1 MRVKKLSCFAKQS
14 ASFAL
19 DGERNALW
27 RSSPLSGGK
36 RKVSRRQANPAIPP
50 EKRPFVG
57 KFHANRISY
66 NQSEYRS
73 SRRYRPRK
81 GLSLQACAS
90 SRAAV
95 WHSLTVLQQRPSVN
109 KTSIDCVSVKKES
122 YRSFVAFPVPCSPH
136 RSTAGFAGKALVQG
150 HASSCSQQPF
160 RGGPLMTESTTRVR
174 MPTPQAPAR
183 RLPASLPAPPTGRR

>member
-19 DGERNALW
+19 DGERKALW

-122 YRSFVAFPVPCSPH
+122 YRSFVAFPVPCSPPSIN
-136 RSTAGFAGKALVQG
+136 R
-150 HASSCSQQPF
+150 
-160 RGGPLMTESTTRVR
+160 RVR
-174 MPTPQAPAR
+174 RQSPGSRPRVVVLAATLPRRPAHD
-183 RLPASLPAPPTGRR
+183 